1 MPIATLSHESVTCV
15 MKTAAKRWSEF
26 AVELS
31 TRVSGSS
38 ANTIATSRSAT
49 ARRTATRARVAE
61 DEAAARLEPALR
73 LPGRVLLG
81 DARGVQ
87 VLHHGCRCRSE
98 RWLPVKLDQFFQQS

>member
-49 ARRTATRARVAE
+49 ARRTATRARALPKTRRRPASSRRFAFPVVSSSATP
-61 DEAAARLEPALR
+61 AASRSSIMAAGV
-73 LPGRVLLG
+73 GR
-81 DARGVQ
+81 Q
-87 VLHHGCRCRSE
+87 
-98 RWLPVKLDQFFQQS
+98 RWLPVRIG